1 MTIALPGSKGSGTAG
16 AIPTVTEPP
25 PSLPPPPLPLALLS
39 RPAPPTLPPLA
50 QLIST
55 TVTSTTVTSTPVSSS
70 SSAAV
75 GASSSVHSSSASAMS
90 LTGTAT
96 AAPSS
101 LSSVQDLTA
110 GGHHEDH
117 GSGSTLTVALSVSVV
132 VLAAIAAAWHR
143 TRKRAAASQPW
154 GHMRAHFRH
163 SEDLTS
169 LVDGGNVRRGACSST
184 SSAPFNFGRLGQ
196 PLRAG
201 QLFER
206 EVLTELAEVG

>member
-1 MTIALPGSKGSGTAG
+1 
-16 AIPTVTEPP
+16 
-25 PSLPPPPLPLALLS
+25 
-39 RPAPPTLPPLA
+39 
-50 QLIST
+50 
-55 TVTSTTVTSTPVSSS
+55 
-70 SSAAV
+70 
-75 GASSSVHSSSASAMS
+75 
-90 LTGTAT
+90 
-96 AAPSS
+96 
-101 LSSVQDLTA
+101 
-110 GGHHEDH
+110 
-117 GSGSTLTVALSVSVV
+117 LTVALSVSVV

-169 LVDGGNVRRGACSST
+169 LVDGGNVRRGACACACSST